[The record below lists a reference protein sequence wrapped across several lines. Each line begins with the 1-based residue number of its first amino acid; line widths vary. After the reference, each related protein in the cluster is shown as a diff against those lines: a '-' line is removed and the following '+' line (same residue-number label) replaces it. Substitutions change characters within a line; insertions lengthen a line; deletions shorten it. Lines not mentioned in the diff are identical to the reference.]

1 MSNNRKDR
9 MGIIYS
15 TNRDFNY
22 DYDSPESE
30 ETLPPEEQDLRVK
43 IDRKGRKG
51 KTVTLVTGF
60 KGTKE
65 DLEDLGKKL
74 KSKCGTGGSVKNGE
88 IIIQGDFAD
97 RVISVLREND
107 FMVKRSGG

>member
-1 MSNNRKDR
+1 

-15 TNRDFNY
+15 TNADFNY

-60 KGTKE
+60 KGRKD

-97 RVISVLREND
+97 RVINVLRENR
-107 FMVKRSGG
+107 FNVKRSGG

>member
-1 MSNNRKDR
+1 

>member
-1 MSNNRKDR
+1 

-22 DYDSPESE
+22 DYDSPESK

-43 IDRKGRKG
+43 IDQKGRKG

-60 KGTKE
+60 RGTKE

-97 RVISVLREND
+97 RVINVLREND